1 MLPLRAYL
9 LLRLGEKEW
18 DVSIH
23 RELEPLVE
31 AWQKRPNPEVS
42 GAVHIGF
49 GRPDSEAFE
58 EVLAPRP
65 GKVVVTRFGQVFP
78 SL

>member
-9 LLRLGEKEW
+9 LLRLAENEW
-18 DVSIH
+18 EVTTQ
-23 RELEPLVE
+23 RELEPLIE

-49 GRPDSEAFE
+49 GRPDTDAFE
-58 EVLAPRP
+58 EVLPP
-65 GKVVVTRFGQVFP
+65 TEIGVG
-78 SL
+78 